1 MENSQWIQCAV
12 PCHGNHRYSCALKAD
27 PYLKLVQS
35 LYVLTGSSRWSCAT
49 GPFCLLAL
57 QGNEIYWAFFFSPR
71 SYLPFLVHKCLCHIC
86 SLPSGTWWGG
96 RSHSAQLLPKKVC
109 LSDSGLGNGQEE
121 QPVHQTGA
129 AGGISVSH
137 GCYTV
142 CSLCSELLL
151 TPSGDEQVRSIS
163 ILSYVLLPKYSLPP
177 FGPIYRRR
185 WWEHT
190 VRFCGTQ
197 IILSKVLT
205 VTWLFSTTVKWTP
218 AFKNHPVTVC

>member
-1 MENSQWIQCAV
+1 MNPVCSSLSWKPQVQLCLEGRSLLEACAKPLCPDRELQV
-12 PCHGNHRYSCALKAD
+12 VLCYRALLPSC
-27 PYLKLVQS
+27 P
-35 LYVLTGSSRWSCAT
+35 SRKWD
-49 GPFCLLAL
+49 LLS
-57 QGNEIYWAFFFSPR
+57 IFFFPR

-197 IILSKVLT
+197 IILSKVFT